1 MLTCSGPANAGSTNG
16 SLGLC
21 CINLAI
27 SRATARWK
35 HLRWRS
41 ERPGKRLSD
50 IPASCVSQE
59 RIFVI
64 SRAAKGSKDSQV
76 SQALDWDVFFSKASR
91 RTLRAQAF
99 PAPAQHVGRCW
110 ELHSYDR
117 TPRPL
122 PREAKNRSFYNFSEP
137 PYPPLPWSASTATIR
152 VQPGEKQKPC

>member
-41 ERPGKRLSD
+41 ERPGKRLSY

-64 SRAAKGSKDSQV
+64 SRAAKGQEDSQV
-76 SQALDWDVFFSKASR
+76 SQGWIGTFFFESKLADTSRASLSCAR
-91 RTLRAQAF
+91 PACRTVLGTAQ
-99 PAPAQHVGRCW
+99 
-110 ELHSYDR
+110 L
-117 TPRPL
+117 
-122 PREAKNRSFYNFSEP
+122 
-137 PYPPLPWSASTATIR
+137 
-152 VQPGEKQKPC
+152 

>member
-64 SRAAKGSKDSQV
+64 SRAAKGQ
-76 SQALDWDVFFSKASR
+76 QGQPGQPRLDWDVFFPKATR
-91 RTLRAQAF
+91 RTLPAQAF
-99 PAPAQHVGRCW
+99 PVPAQHVGRCW

-122 PREAKNRSFYNFSEP
+122 PREAKNRSFYDFSDP
-137 PYPPLPWSASTATIR
+137 PYRPLSQQRACSMENPA
-152 VQPGEKQKPC
+152 VN

>member
-76 SQALDWDVFFSKASR
+76 SQGWIGTFFFRKQPGGHFLRKPFLCPPSMSDGAGNCTVMIVHPVRCQGRQKTGVSTTFLTHHTALYS
-91 RTLRAQAF
+91 LAQA
-99 PAPAQHVGRCW
+99 
-110 ELHSYDR
+110 
-117 TPRPL
+117 
-122 PREAKNRSFYNFSEP
+122 RSG
-137 PYPPLPWSASTATIR
+137 A
-152 VQPGEKQKPC
+152 V